1 MMTSCCVAAA
11 AADVVSRLCL
21 WHLSTWW
28 ELSQQLPIPQQQRQ
42 LDIKD
47 VKPLWTTVSVLYSTV
62 HLSVVWNRV
71 SIVLICVQ
79 NVLVDLMLT
88 YLSQFCDACFV
99 NCCLNYGSSVCRQML
114 AAQTD
119 AIIDCNIE
127 YCSTCIW
134 YRTRCGW
141 TLTLQCMDSV
151 NWAFGQCIF
160 MVNVTRV
167 NNIRI
172 QHMFKGPFTLSVV
185 RSGADMHVSA
195 TLYIN

>member
-1 MMTSCCVAAA
+1 MSCRSVTADKLMMTSCCVAAA

-47 VKPLWTTVSVLYSTV
+47 AKPLWTTVSVLYSTV

-79 NVLVDLMLT
+79 NVLVDLLLT

-127 YCSTCIW
+127 YCSAC
-134 YRTRCGW
+134 
-141 TLTLQCMDSV
+141 D
-151 NWAFGQCIF
+151 NW
-160 MVNVTRV
+160 
-167 NNIRI
+167 
-172 QHMFKGPFTLSVV
+172 L
-185 RSGADMHVSA
+185 
-195 TLYIN
+195 